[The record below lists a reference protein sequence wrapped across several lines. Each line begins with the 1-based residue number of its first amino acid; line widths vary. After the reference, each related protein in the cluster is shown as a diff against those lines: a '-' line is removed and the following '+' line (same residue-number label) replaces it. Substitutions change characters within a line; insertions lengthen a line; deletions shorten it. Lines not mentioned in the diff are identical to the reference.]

1 MIIKPPSNKVIPG
14 AIDGRQWE
22 VAQVDGDMN
31 GRCDLKRAVMEIPRG
46 DSATARLVRLHELCH
61 AKITPRKNPA
71 LVAES
76 AGCSH
81 NAIQWAED
89 CRVSYAI
96 RLCDSCDD
104 ALSADELKEVFK
116 QVPAG
121 DLRTLASFYLAHFF
135 LPVVREGILTAAVD
149 SGRFT
154 MADRESVNATVARL
168 LDDSFGPFLR
178 NGSRRSMIAKPTG
191 FMKITVPLA
200 QAFDMEY
207 PPRPENPT
215 PEQREE
221 METQKRVQRVTA
233 QKGWGKLKGV
243 EVMAMPNRIRPKRAI
258 GRRFYDVGVVP
269 SAVHRMTIDNQ
280 IFSTKVKVKGGT
292 ILCDASGSMHY
303 KLSDFKR
310 IISEAPAATI
320 AFYAGR
326 AGKGGIV
333 IAARNGMAADPQHVM
348 RHIRETLGG
357 GNEVDAPA
365 LRWLI
370 KQPGPHYWVSDE
382 EVGARGMAFGKHKAG
397 WNECNAICL
406 AARVMRAENITEL
419 KMK

>member
-121 DLRTLASFYLAHFF
+121 DLRTLARFYLAHFF

-233 QKGWGKLKGV
+233 QKT
-243 EVMAMPNRIRPKRAI
+243 RI
-258 GRRFYDVGVVP
+258 
-269 SAVHRMTIDNQ
+269 
-280 IFSTKVKVKGGT
+280 
-292 ILCDASGSMHY
+292 
-303 KLSDFKR
+303 
-310 IISEAPAATI
+310 
-320 AFYAGR
+320 
-326 AGKGGIV
+326 
-333 IAARNGMAADPQHVM
+333 
-348 RHIRETLGG
+348 LG
-357 GNEVDAPA
+357 
-365 LRWLI
+365 L
-370 KQPGPHYWVSDE
+370 
-382 EVGARGMAFGKHKAG
+382 
-397 WNECNAICL
+397 
-406 AARVMRAENITEL
+406 
-419 KMK
+419 